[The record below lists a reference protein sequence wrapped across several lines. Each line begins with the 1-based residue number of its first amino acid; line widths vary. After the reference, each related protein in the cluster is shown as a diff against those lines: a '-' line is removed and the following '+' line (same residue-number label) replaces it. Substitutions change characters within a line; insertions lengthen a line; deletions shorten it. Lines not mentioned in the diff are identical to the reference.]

1 MYCSVM
7 AVPVL
12 LWHHD
17 GAAFSFLV
25 RALSFDQIVGH
36 NIDDFKAESA
46 MTQNS
51 IAGIDR
57 TRLATLAAREARR
70 FSATRPLSKAALDR
84 GGSVWLEGVPLHWM
98 KDWPMPHL
106 PVVARARGARIT
118 DIDGYE
124 IDDFCLGDTGSMFGH
139 SPAPV
144 AKAIRRQARR
154 GLTYMLPTEDALE
167 AGRLLTE
174 RFGQFRWQIAT
185 TATDANRFSLR
196 VARAVTGRPKV
207 LVFNGCYH
215 GTVDD
220 IFVTL
225 EGGHTVNRPGL
236 LGQVADLTQVAVCCE
251 FNDLAGVEAA
261 LAKGDVA
268 AILTEPVM
276 TNSCMVLPDD
286 LFHAGLRALASQ
298 YGALLIMDETHTIS
312 TGMGGYTAVHGLQ
325 PDIFVVGKCVA
336 GGMPT
341 AAWGLSDAVAARYI
355 AVNDNRDSGHSG
367 MGTTLS
373 ANPMQFACLRATL
386 SEVMTEAAYARMER
400 LAARLARGLD
410 AAVQAHGAPW
420 HVVRV
425 GARVEFICAPGP
437 LRNGAE
443 AAKAHVH
450 EVEAAVHVAL
460 LNRGC
465 LIAPFHNMMLVSP
478 ATRKRQVDGLIAAFD
493 EVLTHLFD

>member
-1 MYCSVM
+1 ML
-7 AVPVL
+7 P
-12 LWHHD
+12 
-17 GAAFSFLV
+17 G
-25 RALSFDQIVGH
+25 
-36 NIDDFKAESA
+36 NA
-46 MTQNS
+46 MTTM
-51 IAGIDR
+51 IAGIDKE
-57 TRLATLAAREARR
+57 RLSALAAREARR
-70 FSATRPLSKAALDR
+70 FVATRPRSKAALDR
-84 GGSVWLEGVPLHWM
+84 GAGVYLDGVPLHWM

-106 PVVARARGARIT
+106 PVVQRARGARIM
-118 DIDGYE
+118 DIDGYG

-139 SPAPV
+139 SPEPV
-144 AKAIRRQARR
+144 ARAIRHQARR
-154 GLTYMLPTEDALE
+154 GLTYMLPSEDALE

-174 RFGQFRWQIAT
+174 RFGAFRWQIAT
-185 TATDANRFSLR
+185 TATDANRFALR

-225 EGGHTVNRPGL
+225 DQGRTVNRPGL
-236 LGQVADLTQVAVCCE
+236 MGQVADLSAVAVCCE

-261 LAKGDVA
+261 LAQGDVA

-276 TNSCMVLPDD
+276 TNSCMVLPDP
-286 LFHAGLRALASQ
+286 LFHAGLRTLASQ

-312 TGMGGYTAVHGLQ
+312 SGIGGYTAVHGLQ

-341 AAWGLSDAVAARYI
+341 AVWGLSDAVAVRYAQADAARP
-355 AVNDNRDSGHSG
+355 AGHSG

-386 SEVMTEAAYARMER
+386 SEVMTDEAYARMEKR
-400 LAARLARGLD
+400 AKRLARGLD
-410 AAVQAHGAPW
+410 AAIKAHGAPW

-443 AAKAHVH
+443 APLAHQH

-465 LIAPFHNMMLVSP
+465 LIAPFHNMMLISP
-478 ATRKRQVDGLIAAFD
+478 ATRKRQIDRLIAAFD
-493 EVLTHLFD
+493 EVLTHLFA